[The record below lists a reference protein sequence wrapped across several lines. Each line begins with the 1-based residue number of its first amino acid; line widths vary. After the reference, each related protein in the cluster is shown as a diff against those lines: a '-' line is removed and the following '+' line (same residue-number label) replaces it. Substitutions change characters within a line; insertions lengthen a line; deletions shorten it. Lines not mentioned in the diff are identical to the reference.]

1 MITSLFTTFPK
12 QNLFMSDYTKERRTK
27 ELISQ
32 VMHHP
37 HKEELLKLMQQQLA
51 DDATV
56 ATESEQTYY

>member
-1 MITSLFTTFPK
+1 
-12 QNLFMSDYTKERRTK
+12 MSDYTKERRTK